1 MKCVR
6 ALVILSLA
14 SSACG
19 GDLDPGR
26 PADPLPAEFPFD
38 YIELLVAGPATLE
51 STEPLRYSTAFAPAA
66 ESESGGLYPI
76 QYGIGYFYPTS
87 GDARVEIGACVE
99 EDSGFVTAS
108 CEASLLE
115 LELTVT
121 RRPDYPDEFM
131 DESTFSLE
139 AAAHGTALR
148 MFDESYELELGEV
161 VILAETRTGASRSSY
176 AGAIGAKLAD
186 NLQLDAQ
193 LRK

>member
-1 MKCVR
+1 
-6 ALVILSLA
+6 
-14 SSACG
+14 
-19 GDLDPGR
+19 LDPGR

-38 YIELLVAGPATLE
+38 YVELLVVGPATLE
-51 STEPLRYSTAFAPAA
+51 STDPLRHSAAFAPSA
-66 ESESGGLYPI
+66 EHENGGLYPI

-87 GDARVEIGACVE
+87 GEARVEIGACVE
-99 EDSGFVTAS
+99 EDSGFVAAS

-115 LELTVT
+115 LAVT

-139 AAAHGTALR
+139 AAAHGTAAR

-161 VILAETRTGASRSSY
+161 VILAETRTGASRSRY
-176 AGAIGAKLAD
+176 AGALEVRLAD
-186 NLQLDAQ
+186 SLQLDAQ